1 MPPYNAENGE
11 NGGRSQLAWAGG
23 FLLLALV
30 MYFMP
35 SPPQQQVAAGVRLT
49 FLQPFLFTQQTIVK
63 TRVRARE
70 IEALQ
75 AERDSLLSW
84 VRNHAPMVQENDRL
98 RSLLDLTSKVGRSYL
113 AASVVRPG
121 VAGSESMFV
130 LDRGQVDGVVPT
142 SLVMTEGG
150 LIGVVRESRAETSVG
165 MDWTHPDFRASV
177 MTLDGAVFGIVGPE
191 RGAFR
196 EGDRLVLQGTP
207 FHADV
212 AEGTLLVTSGRG
224 GVFPRGIPVGQVE
237 TLAESEA
244 GWRKSYWVR
253 PLVRPGGVTH
263 VLVDVGDEAPAGPDH
278 LRGVWFPESVDPSQ
292 MIERSEAGGPPD
304 EGADPE
310 ASSSPDLSPGGDSG
324 RS

>member
-1 MPPYNAENGE
+1 MPPYNTENGE
-11 NGGRSQLAWAGG
+11 NGSRKQLAWAGG
-23 FLLLALV
+23 FVLLALV

-35 SPPQQQVAAGVRLT
+35 PPPQQQVAAGVRLT
-49 FLQPFLFTQQTIVK
+49 FLQPFLLMQKTIVN
-63 TRVRARE
+63 TRIRARE
-70 IEALQ
+70 IDALR
-75 AERDSLLSW
+75 AERDSLLAW
-84 VRNHAPMVQENDRL
+84 ARNHAPMTEENDRL
-98 RSLLDLTSKVGRSYL
+98 RSLLELSGRVGRDYVP
-113 AASVVRPG
+113 ASVVRAG

-130 LDRGQVDGVVPT
+130 LDRGRLDGVGPT

-177 MTLDGAVFGIVGPE
+177 MTLDGAIYGIVGPE

-196 EGDRLVLQGTP
+196 EADRLILQGAP

-212 AEGTLLVTSGRG
+212 AEGLLLVTSGRG
-224 GVFPRGIPVGQVE
+224 GVFPRGIPVGHVE

-253 PLVRPGGVTH
+253 PLVRPGSATH
-263 VLVDVGDEAPAGPDH
+263 VLVDVGDETAAGPDH
-278 LRGVWFPESVDPSQ
+278 LRGVWFPETVGPSDAV
-292 MIERSEAGGPPD
+292 ERPEEGSESEA
-304 EGADPE
+304 A
-310 ASSSPDLSPGGDSG
+310 SSPDLSPGGDSG